1 MLKKYQSRRL
11 FDPIAADLKEKM
23 VFLAGPRQCGKTT
36 VSLALLKNSAGE
48 YYNWDVDAHRKILKN
63 SQMNESTPLWVFDE
77 LHKYRPWRNW
87 LKGVFDLHHEKH
99 AILVT
104 GSAKLDLYRKGG
116 DSLQGRYYL
125 YRMHPFTLSEYLN
138 IPYAQKFTEVAELK
152 TRPPA
157 GTQKAIQDL
166 LELSGFPEPLL
177 GGSATKAARW
187 RLLYGSR
194 LIQQDVRSIEDIR
207 DLDKVELLFDRLPEC
222 VGSVLS
228 INSLREDLEVTFPT
242 AKNWIGT
249 LEKFYACFRVAPFGS
264 AKIKAVKK
272 EQKVYLWNWA
282 YVENEAARFENFIAS
297 HLLRWTHWLQDMEGE
312 KVELRYFRNTL
323 GQEVDFVIVKK
334 EKPWLAIEVKLDDRP
349 LDSNLKYFLER
360 VFVPYA
366 FQISLKGTKD
376 YRVPDINGCKV
387 RIMPSENLL
396 VNLP

>member
-1 MLKKYQSRRL
+1 MATKYQSRRL
-11 FDPIAADLKEKM
+11 FDPIASDLKEKM

-194 LIQQDVRSIEDIR
+194 LIQEDVRSIEDIR

-242 AKNWIGT
+242 AKNWIAT
-249 LEKFYACFRVAPFGS
+249 LEKFYACFKRDVQRRDS
-264 AKIKAVKK
+264 I
-272 EQKVYLWNWA
+272 
-282 YVENEAARFENFIAS
+282 
-297 HLLRWTHWLQDMEGE
+297 
-312 KVELRYFRNTL
+312 RYPAGNQSSRR
-323 GQEVDFVIVKK
+323 
-334 EKPWLAIEVKLDDRP
+334 A
-349 LDSNLKYFLER
+349 
-360 VFVPYA
+360 
-366 FQISLKGTKD
+366 
-376 YRVPDINGCKV
+376 
-387 RIMPSENLL
+387 
-396 VNLP
+396 